1 MKGILPKIL
10 GAVTAGTLK
19 DFADRCATPRET
31 QEAVLRKIISQNASS
46 AFGRDHGFASIGGI
60 DDFQK
65 QIPILSYGDHA
76 PYIDRSLN
84 GEGGQLTVQ
93 KPILFATTSGTT
105 GAAKYIPITP
115 ISKSSKSKLMR
126 VWMSSLFK
134 SHPGIFDGKV
144 LTVVSPEVETYSPGG
159 IPCGAE
165 SGHGYKSMGAAIKSH
180 YSTPYEAYEIKS
192 YDSKY
197 YALLRIA
204 CGQAVSAL
212 YTCNPSTVLL
222 VAQKMGEHT
231 EAIIRDVRDGTLST
245 AFDIQPEIR
254 TILEAVLRPDPQR
267 ATELESAAYRGD
279 GVLLP
284 RHVWPDMACINC
296 WKGGTVGMYLDR
308 FDDYFMPGLSVRDV
322 GYFASE
328 VRGSV
333 VISDESSAG
342 VLSIT
347 ENFMEFSPADG
358 NGTPQA
364 DQLLLA
370 DQLEAGQQY
379 FIYVTT
385 KGGLYRYDMNDIIE
399 VTGFHGSTPIIR
411 FVQKGK
417 GMVSFTGEKLSES
430 QVIAAVDKALLER
443 KGAYEFIT
451 AVGEVPGDKPRYAFL
466 VECDQPVSG
475 AQGPAMLGAIEH
487 ALKAQNAEYASKRDS
502 LRIESPVLR
511 VIKTGA
517 FEAYR
522 RREVDKGR
530 KDGQFKTLRLT
541 TDTSFADEFEV
552 AQEFSKT
559 NV

>member
-1 MKGILPKIL
+1 
-10 GAVTAGTLK
+10 
-19 DFADRCATPRET
+19 
-31 QEAVLRKIISQNASS
+31 
-46 AFGRDHGFASIGGI
+46 
-60 DDFQK
+60 
-65 QIPILSYGDHA
+65 
-76 PYIDRSLN
+76 
-84 GEGGQLTVQ
+84 
-93 KPILFATTSGTT
+93 
-105 GAAKYIPITP
+105 
-115 ISKSSKSKLMR
+115 
-126 VWMSSLFK
+126 
-134 SHPGIFDGKV
+134 
-144 LTVVSPEVETYSPGG
+144 
-159 IPCGAE
+159 
-165 SGHGYKSMGAAIKSH
+165 
-180 YSTPYEAYEIKS
+180 
-192 YDSKY
+192 
-197 YALLRIA
+197 
-204 CGQAVSAL
+204 
-212 YTCNPSTVLL
+212 
-222 VAQKMGEHT
+222 
-231 EAIIRDVRDGTLST
+231 VRDGTLST
-245 AFDIQPEIR
+245 AFGIQPEIR
-254 TILEAVLRPDPQR
+254 AVLEGVLQPDPQR

-308 FDDYFMPGLSVRDV
+308 FDDYFMPGLLVRDV

-399 VTGFHGSTPIIR
+399 VTGFHGQTPIIR

-430 QVIAAVDKALLER
+430 QVIAAVDKALVER

-475 AQGPAMLGAIEH
+475 AQGPAMLGSIEH

-511 VIKTGA
+511 IIKTGA